1 VFGHIFVI
9 MLIEHIRELVICSI
23 WIHHGL
29 IIDTLKFALDQ
40 LFAAF
45 GLGLNGLLVIFGP
58 AN

>member
-1 VFGHIFVI
+1 
-9 MLIEHIRELVICSI
+9 MLIEHICELVICSI
-23 WIHHGL
+23 WIHHGSV
-29 IIDTLKFALDQ
+29 IDILEFALDQ